1 MDMDHEI
8 ALMYATT
15 PFGIFQPRTV
25 PYSPFRNIVL
35 RVVPPRPTIEDL
47 VFQLLD
53 GANSS
58 SEDHVARGSDQQE
71 ADAAPVDS
79 TPEFDISERMAREM
93 QEQEDREQELRDRR
107 AALGRQMGEFMS
119 SMFSGFIGQGEYPAS
134 NLRQQNVNAEA
145 GPSTIKP
152 QSNTPST
159 RWPVGFNSVGIS
171 AVSKDDQAVFDD
183 SNKSAGKQRARE
195 SQVHSLALSSNAMD
209 FLDNAEAALKHEINQ
224 FDFPER
230 LDFLDSIGASG
241 DISPSTV
248 PSVPVLAHTA
258 NNAPVHA
265 HEQALLGLLTNLD
278 AVANDE
284 EEGVRTRQLLLV
296 ERIKREMEVLDK
308 KILELWAAGRK
319 YTSSRMETDV

>member
-15 PFGIFQPRTV
+15 PFGMFQPRTV

-35 RVVPPRPTIEDL
+35 QVVPPRPTIEDL
-47 VFQLLD
+47 VFQIL
-53 GANSS
+53 GGVNNS
-58 SEDHVARGSDQQE
+58 SEDYVAPDSRHQE
-71 ADAAPVDS
+71 AATTPADS

-107 AALGRQMGEFMS
+107 AALSHQMGEFMS
-119 SMFSGFIGQGEYPAS
+119 SMFGGLIGQGEHPAPI
-134 NLRQQNVNAEA
+134 LHQRNVNAEA
-145 GPSTIKP
+145 GSSTIKP
-152 QSNTPST
+152 QFSFPST
-159 RWPVGFNSVGIS
+159 RWPAGSNSVSIS
-171 AVSKDDQAVFDD
+171 AGDDQVAPDD
-183 SNKSAGKQRARE
+183 SNRSAGKQRARE
-195 SQVHSLALSSNAMD
+195 SQVHNLALSSNPMG
-209 FLDNAEAALKHEINQ
+209 FLDNAEAALKHEINK

-230 LDFLDSIGASG
+230 LEFLDSIGASG
-241 DISPSTV
+241 DLLPSTA
-248 PSVPVLAHTA
+248 PPVPVLAHTA

-296 ERIKREMEVLDK
+296 ERIKREMEELDK